1 MMLKNFVFTALLLV
15 MIATYLSYK
24 EMKKNRTSLAFS
36 FTSIGIV
43 FSLFIIGFTIDLFFN
58 TTPLLLHSP
67 GILWLLLAFSLL
79 LEIFSLIKKII
90 PGQLLAASLL
100 LFLVLPTIF
109 SIGIFLLVIAI
120 IELLIAFIIFQKT
133 KDLGLN

>member
-1 MMLKNFVFTALLLV
+1 MFTALLLV
-15 MIATYLSYK
+15 IIATYLSYK
-24 EMKKNRTSLAFS
+24 EMKKNRTTLAFS
-36 FTSIGIV
+36 FTSMGV
-43 FSLFIIGFTIDLFFN
+43 LFFLFIIGFTIDLFLN

-67 GILWLLLAFSLL
+67 GLLWLLLVLSLL

-109 SIGIFLLVIAI
+109 SMGIFLLIIAI
-120 IELLIAFIIFQKT
+120 LELIIAFIIFQKT